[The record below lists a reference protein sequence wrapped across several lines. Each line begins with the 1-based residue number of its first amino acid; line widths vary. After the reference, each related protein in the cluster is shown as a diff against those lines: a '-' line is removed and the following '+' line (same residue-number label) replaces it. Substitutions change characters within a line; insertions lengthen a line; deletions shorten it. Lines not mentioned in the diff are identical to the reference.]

1 MIGVVRPPAHRPT
14 RAGQNSHGGLPR
26 GRSFCTRIRNVAF
39 CNRAR
44 SLYAL
49 LRDGIIHAYIRVNST
64 TCVCCPHPRSTS
76 SRSSRFSGGG
86 ARKPYWKRVAINR
99 HEFHPKFSDAVL
111 VARFAGGT
119 GFPSTACSSSPR
131 ATVGSVVFTTTTV
144 SRPVAGV
151 PHDRSAFLASSGCL
165 GFATHLT
172 AATSP
177 RSPVTL
183 LSLAP
188 AVARAHPCT
197 CPLEAV

>member
-1 MIGVVRPPAHRPT
+1 MIGVVRPPAHGRRVPVKT
-14 RAGQNSHGGLPR
+14 RMAVCPVE
-26 GRSFCTRIRNVAF
+26 GRFALEFEMLRSVIARVLYTRYCAMELSTRIFASIQRLACAVHILAP
-39 CNRAR
+39 
-44 SLYAL
+44 
-49 LRDGIIHAYIRVNST
+49 RVR
-64 TCVCCPHPRSTS
+64 C
-76 SRSSRFSGGG
+76 SSRFSGGG

-177 RSPVTL
+177 RSSVTP

-188 AVARAHPCT
+188 AVARVHPCT